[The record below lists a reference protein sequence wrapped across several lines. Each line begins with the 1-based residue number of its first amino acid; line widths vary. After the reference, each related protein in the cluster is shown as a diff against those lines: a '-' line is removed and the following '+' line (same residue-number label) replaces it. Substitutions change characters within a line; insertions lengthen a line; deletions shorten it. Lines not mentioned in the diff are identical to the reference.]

1 MKEFELMKK
10 MILIIIFGLLLSSNA
25 YAEEKITIKSLL
37 NEGYKITKE
46 ELVKFDRYAQ
56 KIFTLKKSKQVKIC
70 TVKIKPNLGVATYSQ
85 CMTP

>member
-1 MKEFELMKK
+1 MKK
-10 MILIIIFGLLLSSNA
+10 MISIIIFGLLLSSNA

-56 KIFTLKKSKQVKIC
+56 KIFTLKKRKQVKIC
-70 TVKIKPNLGVATYSQ
+70 TVRIKKVSGASNYSK

>member
-1 MKEFELMKK
+1 MS
-10 MILIIIFGLLLSSNA
+10 GNA
-25 YAEEKITIKSLL
+25 YAEEMTVKSLL
-37 NEGYKITKE
+37 DEGYKITKE